1 MKKILVTQRMYK
13 DKLTNEYRDTVDI
26 NLSKF
31 IIESKLLP
39 IIVPN
44 SLSKYSK
51 KIFNSYL
58 KSVKPDGLLLSGG
71 EDFGINKSRDLIEVK
86 LLKYFIRK
94 KLPIIGICR
103 GMLLLSKFFGAKLGK
118 ISGHVRTRHASIIL
132 TKDKLFPQKIN
143 SYHNFNIKNCPKNFY
158 VTVKS
163 KDNSIEGIRHK
174 KFNWEGWMWHPER
187 EKKFNSNSKKRL
199 FKIFN

>member
-13 DKLTNEYRDTVDI
+13 DKLTKEHRDTIDV

-31 IIESKLLP
+31 IIESRLLP

-44 SLSKYSK
+44 FLSKFSK
-51 KIFNSYL
+51 KNFDNYL

-71 EDFGINKSRDLIEVK
+71 EDFGINKFRDLTELK
-86 LLKYFIRK
+86 LLKHFTVK

-118 ISGHVRTRHASIIL
+118 IYGHVRTRHECITL
-132 TKDKLFPQKIN
+132 TKDKLFPKSIN
-143 SYHNFNIKNCPKNFY
+143 SYHNFNVKNCPKNFY
-158 VTVKS
+158 ITVKS
-163 KDNSIEGIRHK
+163 KDDSIEGIKHK

-187 EKKFNSNSKKRL
+187 EKKFNFNSKKRL